1 MIQALRSSCSGLLHV
16 LLSSGLLTDIYPAT
30 KDMGQYSKNV
40 PEGYAIWINAECLSE
55 DGVEQF
61 EYSTMNL
68 SSETRIRQ
76 GRRVSRVGDVSV
88 TCPRI
93 PI

>member
-1 MIQALRSSCSGLLHV
+1 
-16 LLSSGLLTDIYPAT
+16 
-30 KDMGQYSKNV
+30 MGRYSKNV

-68 SSETRIRQ
+68 SAAAVFAYSSEVVLIT
-76 GRRVSRVGDVSV
+76 
-88 TCPRI
+88 
-93 PI
+93 